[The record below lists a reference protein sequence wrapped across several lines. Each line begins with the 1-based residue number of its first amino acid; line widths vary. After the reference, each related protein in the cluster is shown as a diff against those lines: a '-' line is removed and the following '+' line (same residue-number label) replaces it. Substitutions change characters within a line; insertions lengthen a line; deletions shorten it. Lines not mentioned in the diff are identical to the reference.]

1 MSQHSKPRTAIPANA
16 TDCHMHVFGD
26 LEAYPPAAKRSYTPA
41 PASLEDYL
49 AMCETVSLRRNVFV
63 TASAYG
69 TANRCMLDAIRIRGD
84 LARGVAVIG
93 DTISDSALSEMADLG
108 VKGVRVNAA
117 TFGITDINAI
127 ADELN
132 HSIARV
138 APFGMHVQ
146 LFAPLPII
154 AALADTIAKS
164 KIPVVID
171 HMGLPSAKLDL
182 DQPGFETLCRM
193 LQHGHVWVKVAGTY
207 RVSASEVDF
216 SDATPFARTLIE
228 CAPKRCVWGSDWP
241 HTGHHKQAFQA
252 GPPVIEY
259 RKLDDGYLLD
269 LLADATT
276 PESLRRVLVENP
288 AELYGF

>member
-1 MSQHSKPRTAIPANA
+1 MSQHSKPRKPIPAHA

-26 LEAYPPAAKRSYTPA
+26 LQAYPPAAKRSYTPA

-49 AMCETVSLRRNVFV
+49 AMCEAVGLRRNVFV

-69 TANRCMLDAIRIRGD
+69 TDNRCMLDAMRIRGD

-93 DTISDSALSEMADLG
+93 DATTDSELSEMADRG

-117 TFGITDINAI
+117 TFGITDIGVI
-127 ADELN
+127 SDELN
-132 HSIARV
+132 HTIARV

-146 LFAPLPII
+146 LFAPLAMI

-164 KIPVVID
+164 KVPVVID

-182 DQPGFETLCRM
+182 DQPGFETLCRL

-207 RVSASEVDF
+207 RVSASETDF

-241 HTGHHKQAFQA
+241 HTGHHKQAFQS

-259 RKLDDGYLLD
+259 RRLDDGYLLD

-276 PESLRRVLVENP
+276 PESFELVLVDNP

>member
-1 MSQHSKPRTAIPANA
+1 MTQHSKPRTAIPANA

-26 LEAYPPAAKRSYTPA
+26 LETYPPAAKRSYTPA

-49 AMCETVSLRRNVFV
+49 AMCDAVGLRRNVFV
-63 TASAYG
+63 TASAHG
-69 TANRCMLDAIRIRGD
+69 TDNRCMLDAMHLRGN
-84 LARGVAVIG
+84 LSRGVAVIG
-93 DTISDSALSEMADLG
+93 DATTNSELSEMADLG

-117 TFGITDINAI
+117 TFGITDINVI

-132 HSIARV
+132 HTIARV
-138 APFGMHVQ
+138 GPFAMHVQ
-146 LFAPLPII
+146 LFAPLPMID
-154 AALADTIAKS
+154 ALADTIAKA
-164 KIPVVID
+164 KVPVVID
-171 HMGLPSAKLDL
+171 HMGLPTTRLDL
-182 DQPGFETLCRM
+182 DQPGFETLCRL
-193 LQHGHVWVKVAGTY
+193 LQNGHVWVKVAGTY
-207 RVSASEVDF
+207 RVSASETDF
-216 SDATPFARTLIE
+216 TDATPFARTLVE

-241 HTGHHKQAFQA
+241 HTGHHKQAFQS

-276 PESLRRVLVENP
+276 PEIFRRVLVENP